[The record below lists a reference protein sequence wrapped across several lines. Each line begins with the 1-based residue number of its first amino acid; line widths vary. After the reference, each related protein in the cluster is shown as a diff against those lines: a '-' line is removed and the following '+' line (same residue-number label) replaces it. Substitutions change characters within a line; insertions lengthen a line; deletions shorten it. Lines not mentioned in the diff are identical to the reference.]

1 MRCGTGNVPSRRKV
15 NHHGTGFRTSA
26 AEPEKPG
33 WVSNIRVGYWN
44 GEGLPVVRPDK
55 EKPRKLT
62 GIGRFFIVVGALSS
76 AFPWRVRITGKAVFY
91 FGLIFLT
98 LDLISTELKPL
109 SGRRQVRDFAKALGR
124 LAKTDALDAGILADF
139 AQRIRPEARPLP
151 DEVGQQSA
159 IFYDPP
165 KSGPPP
171 HIGQRRRRAR
181 PNTSLRD
188 SIGSASELT
197 AGALMQSS
205 LSARPARQR
214 APLPRPD
221 SVRCRSGPGQSWTA
235 RRSL

>member
-1 MRCGTGNVPSRRKV
+1 MSEHTTFHVGIDVAKRTLDMHLLPSEQAFHYSNDEAGYAALLTQLQSLPIERIVLEATGGYHAPL
-15 NHHGTGFRTSA
+15 A
-26 AEPEKPG
+26 ATLAQA
-33 WVSNIRVGYWN
+33 
-44 GEGLPVVRPDK
+44 GLPVA
-55 EKPRKLT
+55 
-62 GIGRFFIVVGALSS
+62 VVN
-76 AFPWRVRITGKAVFY
+76 P
-91 FGLIFLT
+91 
-98 LDLISTELKPL
+98 
-109 SGRRQVRDFAKALGR
+109 RQVRDFAKALGR